1 MPMYYL
7 LEYSPSHYVTSGNL
21 WNYYRDKIDN
31 GHYIASGGKSFTYKT
46 KIVGK
51 TPEIPPQLG
60 SSGDVNLPAQTTVP
74 TLNVEVTIS
83 LKYLSSFWS
92 FLICH

>member
-1 MPMYYL
+1 MIDNGEDLHIVMPMYYL
-7 LEYSPSHYVTSGNL
+7 LEYSQSHYVTSGNL

-51 TPEIPPQLG
+51 HHKYHHSVVVQEMQIYQHNQQYQL
-60 SSGDVNLPAQTTVP
+60 
-74 TLNVEVTIS
+74 
-83 LKYLSSFWS
+83 
-92 FLICH
+92 